1 MSVPKGLYVG
11 DVWHPVNKHVTE
23 PSPNVAAARTDFEAV
38 ARRLAEA
45 LVVSPS
51 VTIRLDGANVVAPLL
66 AQRFTP
72 RVLEELLDEGAL
84 RFVLFSGAIV
94 QFVDPSSF
102 PIMLGA
108 IARQPIPALND
119 IEFATK
125 DGYRAVELSLNLKR
139 RLIRKTLSHTEL
151 TPEAA
156 PQRAVNLTFAAINRG
171 DVIDRGFSPDRLA
184 EQTMNRDEATR
195 LQGLASEI
203 FETTVIFDR
212 KLAVGEGDVPW
223 ARVRHALDHL
233 KPDGDGWTTLE
244 RIYHAE
250 AVPSV
255 QALLEAG
262 VITYSDILRIRR
274 HKATEGFRDW
284 LWRLDGSNVSDV
296 AARYLEVMKRGLDR
310 NDRRWFRTGR
320 VSLLNVVSTAGGTV
334 LGSVDGTLGAIGGFI
349 AGAVLS
355 TGVSLLD
362 EFWLQEALQG
372 PNPRRF
378 ATDVLR
384 AYGTRVGIH
393 DGPSRFD

>member
-125 DGYRAVELSLNLKR
+125 DGYRAVELPLNLKR

-171 DVIDRGFSPDRLA
+171 NVIDRGFSPDRPA

-195 LQGLASEI
+195 LQG
-203 FETTVIFDR
+203 
-212 KLAVGEGDVPW
+212 W
-223 ARVRHALDHL
+223 H
-233 KPDGDGWTTLE
+233 
-244 RIYHAE
+244 
-250 AVPSV
+250 
-255 QALLEAG
+255 Q
-262 VITYSDILRIRR
+262 
-274 HKATEGFRDW
+274 
-284 LWRLDGSNVSDV
+284 
-296 AARYLEVMKRGLDR
+296 RYLR
-310 NDRRWFRTGR
+310 
-320 VSLLNVVSTAGGTV
+320 
-334 LGSVDGTLGAIGGFI
+334 
-349 AGAVLS
+349 
-355 TGVSLLD
+355 
-362 EFWLQEALQG
+362 
-372 PNPRRF
+372 
-378 ATDVLR
+378 LR
-384 AYGTRVGIH
+384 
-393 DGPSRFD
+393 